1 MYKDLYNKCLVFCC
15 MNFEYFF
22 PTFLNHTTVNYM
34 FPKSER
40 KKHIKIPIKNP
51 QNTNRTSQIKLI
63 TAEYDYIDDP
73 NEFYD
78 SLLSVLK
85 EIPQTKQQ
93 QKPKRQQTWS
103 FELMFFFLS

>member
-1 MYKDLYNKCLVFCC
+1 

-22 PTFLNHTTVNYM
+22 PTFLIHTTVNYM
-34 FPKSER
+34 FTTNER

-78 SLLSVLK
+78 NLLSVLK
-85 EIPQTKQQ
+85 EIP
-93 QKPKRQQTWS
+93 KPNNNRNQSGNKRGRS
-103 FELMFFFLS
+103 N